1 MTLATPHL
9 GIRRPRR
16 GSFNFIWNVVSPK
29 VLSRTGQQLHL
40 VDEPT
45 ELSVALSKP
54 ADIYPGKTGS
64 PAWRDMKGKL
74 LVAKG
79 DDHEQLF
86 QQHYC
91 VLDGGKLR
99 VFNCDEYA
107 ESDSVDSIRSKF
119 EVDLAHAHVT
129 LILPA
134 EEQVPSG
141 RRRRSRG
148 GSFSSIFS
156 FGHAAESNRGSDA
169 REHRNFDVRI
179 ECPGGNAGSCT
190 LRISENS
197 LLHDW
202 RWIVALSNTCHGMG
216 CKTSGSTTQ
225 DDAQKTQPP
234 PALLSCMVRG
244 QFMQALQMF
253 KVRSLYAN
261 VFFDL
266 QVPYSGAAIRAYN
279 PYRVDVEPIVTSS
292 AYRHITLASV
302 HNATPL
308 RDTTPKLLKEL
319 TRNYVLSTMQK
330 SSPGSSPPSS
340 SRSAGDVSEDHRHSI
355 GSQGKS
361 TSVPASMVTPPT
373 STGSIWPSRRRNTSD
388 SMHPRSPSRTSGAE
402 AEPARPE
409 PFVAGDVVVDQVW
422 HAYASDPEQDV
433 LRGMLLSI
441 QSVGWR
447 RMETLFSSAL
457 AHEKIIAK
465 RAKPAK
471 PLDSGLDVAHHVVD
485 TFVL

>member
-1 MTLATPHL
+1 VTLATPHL
-9 GIRRPRR
+9 GIRRPHR

-40 VDEPT
+40 IDEPT
-45 ELSVALSKP
+45 DLSLALSKP
-54 ADIYPGKTGS
+54 ADIYPGKMGS
-64 PAWRDMKGKL
+64 PAWTDMKGKL

-79 DDHEQLF
+79 DEHEQLF
-86 QQHYC
+86 QQYFC

-99 VFNCDEYA
+99 VFDCDEYA
-107 ESDSVDSIRSKF
+107 ESGSVDSIRSKF
-119 EVDLAHAHVT
+119 EVDLTHAHVT
-129 LILPA
+129 LSLPT
-134 EEQVPSG
+134 EEHLSSG
-141 RRRRSRG
+141 RRPRSRG

-156 FGHAAESNRGSDA
+156 FGHATESSRGSDA
-169 REHRNFDVRI
+169 REYRNFDVRI
-179 ECPGGNAGSCT
+179 ECPGGSADSYT

-197 LLHDW
+197 LLRDW
-202 RWIVALSNTCHGMG
+202 RWIVALSNTCHGMD
-216 CKTSGSTTQ
+216 CKTSGSSTQ
-225 DDAQKTQPP
+225 DDVQKTHP
-234 PALLSCMVRG
+234 PALLSCMTRG

-266 QVPYSGAAIRAYN
+266 QVPYSGASIRAYN
-279 PYRVDVEPIVTSS
+279 PYRVDLDPIVTSP

-302 HNATPL
+302 HNATAL
-308 RDTTPKLLKEL
+308 RDTTPKILKEL
-319 TRNYVLSTMQK
+319 THNYALSMRQL
-330 SSPGSSPPSS
+330 SSGSSPPSS
-340 SRSAGDVSEDHRHSI
+340 SRSAGDVREDHRHSI

-361 TSVPASMVTPPT
+361 TSVPSSMATPPA
-373 STGSIWPSRRRNTSD
+373 SAGSIWPSHRRNTSD
-388 SMHPRSPSRTSGAE
+388 STNPRSPPSTSGAE
-402 AEPARPE
+402 SETARPE
-409 PFVAGDVVVDQVW
+409 PFVAGDVIVDQVW